1 MAILIEAV
9 LWKRRTKA
17 RKKLIGGGENRASK
31 QLRREETDIAWDK
44 NFNDG
49 V

>member
-1 MAILIEAV
+1 MEAKDEGKEEV
-9 LWKRRTKA
+9 
-17 RKKLIGGGENRASK
+17 IGGGENRASK